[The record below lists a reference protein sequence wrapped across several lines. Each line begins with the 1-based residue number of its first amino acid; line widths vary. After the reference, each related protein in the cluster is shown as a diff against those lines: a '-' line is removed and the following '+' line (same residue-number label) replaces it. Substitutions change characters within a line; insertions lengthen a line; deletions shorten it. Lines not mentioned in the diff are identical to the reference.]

1 MEALRAPLRELGE
14 FEEIQKKLNRKEPV
28 CLGLSGCVDS
38 QKLHMIFGLGEGFR
52 YKLIITYS
60 DQRMREIYEDYKFY
74 DRNVCMYPAKDLI
87 FFQADIHGN
96 QLVTERWKVLRRLL
110 EGAPL
115 TIVTTLDSLMEPR
128 IPLEQV
134 KKDIVHINSAG
145 QVQER

>member
-87 FFQADIHGN
+87 FFPGGYSRQPACD
-96 QLVTERWKVLRRLL
+96 RAL
-110 EGAPL
+110 ESAAAP
-115 TIVTTLDSLMEPR
+115 
-128 IPLEQV
+128 
-134 KKDIVHINSAG
+134 AG
-145 QVQER
+145 GRASDHCDDA